1 MAGLGQVLHRPA
13 AFLSSRTFFTWRRWK
28 SFRSTVW
35 FLTWSYLRRR
45 SFRSSGVWVG
55 ILGFLACGF
64 LGFGLETFLG
74 FASGLVSLK
83 LWWKVILL
91 EDDRG
96 PNRSLGSISRTTRY
110 TPVFTRAGLG
120 PGYLGHLFPPN
131 PVAGS
136 TGRLPPAGT
145 ARCDDASPPRCGFR
159 TRPAPRRSYQS
170 RILSQCASGSVNGGG
185 KVGHWGDGMVDHRR
199 GGSWLYMRGRRQHQ
213 RL

>member
-1 MAGLGQVLHRPA
+1 MPGVCRRNL
-13 AFLSSRTFFTWRRWK
+13 WRRLWWERLA
-28 SFRSTVW
+28 RSLFNCVV
-35 FLTWSYLRRR
+35 S
-45 SFRSSGVWVG
+45 SHRSSS
-55 ILGFLACGF
+55 A
-64 LGFGLETFLG
+64 
-74 FASGLVSLK
+74 
-83 LWWKVILL
+83 
-91 EDDRG
+91 G